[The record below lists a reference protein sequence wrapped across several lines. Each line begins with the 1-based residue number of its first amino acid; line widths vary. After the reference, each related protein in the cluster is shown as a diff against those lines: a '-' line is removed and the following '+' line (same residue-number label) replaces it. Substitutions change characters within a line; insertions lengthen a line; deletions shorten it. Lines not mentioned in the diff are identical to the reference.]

1 MTDLTQSTAPAQG
14 TGLDRTVVVARIA
27 ESLGEVL
34 KRELDTADES
44 PRLFDDLGL
53 DSTSVLELLM
63 RLEDELDVEFD
74 TDSLEQR
81 HFETVGTLADYV
93 IEQA

>member
-1 MTDLTQSTAPAQG
+1 MTTMSDLTRA
-14 TGLDRTVVVARIA
+14 TVVTRIN
-27 ESLGEVL
+27 ESLGQVL
-34 KRELDTADES
+34 KRDLEPGDDS

-63 RLEDELDVEFD
+63 RLEDELGIEFD
-74 TDSLEQR
+74 TDSLEQH
-81 HFETVGTLADYV
+81 HFDTVGTLADYV

>member
-1 MTDLTQSTAPAQG
+1 MITMSDLTRT
-14 TGLDRTVVVARIA
+14 TVVTRIN
-27 ESLGEVL
+27 ESLGHVL
-34 KRELDTADES
+34 QRELEPADES

-63 RLEDELDVEFD
+63 RLEDELGIEFD
-74 TDSLEQR
+74 TDSLEQH
-81 HFETVGTLADYV
+81 HFDSVGTLADYV

>member
-1 MTDLTQSTAPAQG
+1 MTTMSDLTRT
-14 TGLDRTVVVARIA
+14 TVVTRIN
-27 ESLGEVL
+27 ESLGHVL
-34 KRELDTADES
+34 KRDLEPADES

-63 RLEDELDVEFD
+63 RLEDELGIEFD
-74 TDSLEQR
+74 TDSLEQH
-81 HFETVGTLADYV
+81 HFDSVGTLADYV

>member
-1 MTDLTQSTAPAQG
+1 MSDLTRA
-14 TGLDRTVVVARIA
+14 TVVTRIN
-27 ESLGEVL
+27 ESLGQVL
-34 KRELDTADES
+34 KRDLEPGDDS

-63 RLEDELDVEFD
+63 RLEDELGIEFD
-74 TDSLEQR
+74 TDSLEQH
-81 HFETVGTLADYV
+81 HFDTVGTLADYV